1 MATKK
6 EIQPKKVEQPVSKP
20 QVKPV
25 AKSKEADKAKK
36 PVKSEKSGKPNKIK
50 QWWQETI
57 GELRKVTWPTT
68 KQAWALTKVVLIV
81 MAVMSLFLGL
91 MDFIFSELLALL
103 VSL

>member
-1 MATKK
+1 MATKN
-6 EIQPKKVEQPVSKP
+6 EIQPKKVAQSGKP

-25 AKSKEADKAKK
+25 TKPKAAIKAKRSAK
-36 PVKSEKSGKPNKIK
+36 AEKSGKPNKIK
-50 QWWQETI
+50 QWWQETM

-81 MAVMSLFLGL
+81 MTVMSLFLGL
-91 MDFIFSELLALL
+91 MDFIFSELMALL

>member
-1 MATKK
+1 MATKN

-50 QWWQETI
+50 QW
-57 GELRKVTWPTT
+57 
-68 KQAWALTKVVLIV
+68 
-81 MAVMSLFLGL
+81 
-91 MDFIFSELLALL
+91 
-103 VSL
+103 